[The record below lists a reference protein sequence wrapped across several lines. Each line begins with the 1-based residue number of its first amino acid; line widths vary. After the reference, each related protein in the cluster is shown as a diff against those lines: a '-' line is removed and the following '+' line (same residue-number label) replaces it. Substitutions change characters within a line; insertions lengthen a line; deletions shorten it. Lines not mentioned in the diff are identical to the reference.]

1 MSNRVVIRNGKPGFI
16 INGTFVPIP
25 DGDNV
30 NTTSPRIPRQQSG
43 LDAVMSV
50 IKNTL
55 TGKGA
60 AGIRQDATKP
70 NPNYGGRPKV
80 TMDPDEYFGTG
91 DYGSGGPKE
100 KPKQKFPD
108 LRGGD
113 AKVDGDGNPKV
124 DYTKTQ
130 PTSIKV
136 EPYKD
141 TGSFFDGARGGKY
154 DTTTNPTPPKTLTP
168 QQRAYGPDSKL
179 TKDQQLANLEYDKKR
194 YETDDKDNPI
204 LGKLRSDQTSA
215 KEFGLK
221 ANAANFPN
229 QRIFID
235 PETGKRKS
243 KFSGFTNSTTTK
255 NPTNAATGGV
265 NPRAG
270 SYAAELKRTTD
281 ALSSNFGKL
290 PKGTIKPAA
299 ERMKKEA
306 YDVVLDY
313 LLSEGHVD
321 TVEEAHYV
329 MLQMTSEHVQDIVEG
344 KYADSVTYVKG
355 TAPVRASYG
364 GKPESFT
371 KETYKKKGKV

>member
-1 MSNRVVIRNGKPGFI
+1 MDYSRKDGKPGFTRR
-16 INGTFVPIP
+16 NKDGSTTFISLEDLEREGKKEQFLRDLEKNTGKTFRQWEDSWLKRRGEEQLKRDAEKLKSQSQAQQPQAQQPQSQNPTPTPIP
-25 DGDNV
+25 
-30 NTTSPRIPRQQSG
+30 
-43 LDAVMSV
+43 
-50 IKNTL
+50 
-55 TGKGA
+55 
-60 AGIRQDATKP
+60 
-70 NPNYGGRPKV
+70 
-80 TMDPDEYFGTG
+80 
-91 DYGSGGPKE
+91 
-100 KPKQKFPD
+100 
-108 LRGGD
+108 
-113 AKVDGDGNPKV
+113 
-124 DYTKTQ
+124 
-130 PTSIKV
+130 IKV

-194 YETDDKDNPI
+194 YETDDKGNPI

-255 NPTNAATGGV
+255 NPTNAAAGGV
-265 NPRAG
+265 NPRLG
-270 SYAAELKRTTD
+270 TYAMMQQANMNNLM
-281 ALSSNFGKL
+281 SNDGRSKKPIL
-290 PKGTIKPAA
+290 PVSQRP
-299 ERMKKEA
+299 MKQEA
-306 YDVVLDY
+306 YDLVLDY

-329 MLQMTSEHVQDIVEG
+329 MLQMTSEHVQEVVEA
-344 KYADSVTYVKG
+344 YVVTLAD
-355 TAPVRASYG
+355 
-364 GKPESFT
+364 
-371 KETYKKKGKV
+371 KKGNTKAYQNYKSGMKNKITGEPLYKAAPHLKGV

>member
-16 INGTFVPIP
+16 INGKFVAIP

-30 NTTSPRIPRQQSG
+30 NTTSPRIPRDDMSG
-43 LDAVMSV
+43 LEAIGSV
-50 IKNTL
+50 LKNTV

-80 TMDPDEYFGTG
+80 TQDPDEYFGTG

-124 DYTKTQ
+124 DYTKPQTQ
-130 PTSIKV
+130 SLPT
-136 EPYKD
+136 EPY
-141 TGSFFDGARGGKY
+141 TPP
-154 DTTTNPTPPKTLTP
+154 TTTTPTPTPAKTYKVP
-168 QQRAYGPDSKL
+168 GYGDM
-179 TKDQQLANLEYDKKR
+179 TKDEIRKQYDKLR
-194 YETDDKDNPI
+194 YNDDGTMKSADQ
-204 LGKLRSDQTSA
+204 LGDASK
-215 KEFGLK
+215 FGD
-221 ANAANFPN
+221 AANKAVFPN
-229 QRIFID
+229 QKPTRR
-235 PETGKRKS
+235 TLQQTVK
-243 KFSGFTNSTTTK
+243 T
-255 NPTNAATGGV
+255 PTNAATGGV

-281 ALSSNFGKL
+281 ALSSNFGAL

-299 ERMKKEA
+299 QRMKKEA
-306 YDVVLDY
+306 YDLVLDY

>member
-16 INGTFVPIP
+16 INGKFVPIP
-25 DGDNV
+25 DSDNV

-50 IKNTL
+50 IKNTV

-70 NPNYGGRPKV
+70 NPNYVEPGGRPKV
-80 TMDPDEYFGTG
+80 NQNPDEYFGTG

-113 AKVDGDGNPKV
+113 DKVDGYGNPKV

-136 EPYKD
+136 EPY
-141 TGSFFDGARGGKY
+141 TPP
-154 DTTTNPTPPKTLTP
+154 TTTTTPTPAKTYKVP
-168 QQRAYGPDSKL
+168 GYGDMTTDEIK
-179 TKDQQLANLEYDKKR
+179 KQYDKLR
-194 YETDDKDNPI
+194 YSDKPEERAKASGFGDDAN
-204 LGKLRSDQTSA
+204 
-215 KEFGLK
+215 K
-221 ANAANFPN
+221 AVFPN
-229 QRIFID
+229 QR
-235 PETGKRKS
+235 PTRRNLQQTVK
-243 KFSGFTNSTTTK
+243 T
-255 NPTNAATGGV
+255 PTNAATGSV

-270 SYAAELKRTTD
+270 TYAAELKRTTD
-281 ALSSNFGKL
+281 ALSSNFGAL

-299 ERMKKEA
+299 QRMKKEA
-306 YDVVLDY
+306 YDLVLDY